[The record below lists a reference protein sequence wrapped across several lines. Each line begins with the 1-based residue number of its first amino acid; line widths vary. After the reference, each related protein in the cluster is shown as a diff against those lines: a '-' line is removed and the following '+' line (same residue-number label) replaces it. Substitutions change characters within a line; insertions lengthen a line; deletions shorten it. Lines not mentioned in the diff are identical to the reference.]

1 MGVLFWALPPT
12 IIKIIMKKYFSPA
25 IKILNSSVN
34 AHILQTTDYKI
45 VDENGNPIFGGGGD
59 GDPEPAKRHHSVWDE
74 FDN

>member
-1 MGVLFWALPPT
+1 
-12 IIKIIMKKYFSPA
+12 MKKYFSPA